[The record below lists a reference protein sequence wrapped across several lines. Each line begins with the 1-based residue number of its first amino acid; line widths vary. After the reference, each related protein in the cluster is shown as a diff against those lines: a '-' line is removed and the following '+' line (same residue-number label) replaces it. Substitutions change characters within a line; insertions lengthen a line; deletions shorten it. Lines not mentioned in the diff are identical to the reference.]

1 MSNYTKLTSFAS
13 KDSLTSGS
21 PSKVIRGSEID
32 AEYDALE
39 TAIQTK
45 ADLNNP
51 TFTGTATFAN
61 VSITGSSTISKIDG
75 GTF

>member
-21 PSKVIRGSEID
+21 TSKVIRGSEID

-45 ADLNNP
+45 ADLASP

>member
-45 ADLNNP
+45 ADLASP